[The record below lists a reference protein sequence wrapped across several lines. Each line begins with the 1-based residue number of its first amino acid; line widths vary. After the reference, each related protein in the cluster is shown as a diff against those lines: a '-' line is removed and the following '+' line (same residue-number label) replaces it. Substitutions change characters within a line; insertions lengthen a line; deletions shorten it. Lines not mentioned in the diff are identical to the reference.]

1 MPKATGGKPYQSLT
15 TAAEMAAVT
24 PTLANLGLG
33 SKDRAKKLSARAQRL
48 LGELL
53 EGMPKATGTRGQFRG
68 STDGSGAAILEG
80 PEIGASVLV
89 GPSNGPGAR
98 PAKTAGHPPPT
109 LTDLGLGSKS
119 RGYLTSRRDNSDSR
133 YSRAPGIRSILASSR
148 LTVLC
153 KRSLSAAR
161 CPTWPSPLMMSWR
174 IASDRDFAGVL
185 FFACRFIRP
194 PAPPDFAQRSIAAS
208 SSGEMRTGITGSRPI
223 GSRPVGM
230 GSTQIGFVMAAEWQ
244 KRPRCGIT
252 KSRTDNDAV
261 IEEKR
266 LRGQAR

>member
-1 MPKATGGKPYQSLT
+1 MMIAQKASFGLAKPPGDNQYARVDRGTENPEAPPTLAEAGIDKHLADRARKLAAVPDAEFERLIDELLEGMPKATGGKPYQS
-15 TAAEMAAVT
+15 VNT
-24 PTLANLGLG
+24 P
-33 SKDRAKKLSARAQRL
+33 
-48 LGELL
+48 
-53 EGMPKATGTRGQFRG
+53 
-68 STDGSGAAILEG
+68 
-80 PEIGASVLV
+80 SVL
-89 GPSNGPGAR
+89 
-98 PAKTAGHPPPT
+98 AGVAPT

-119 RGYLTSRRDNSDSR
+119 RGYLTSRRDNSDSSC
-133 YSRAPGIRSILASSR
+133 SRAPGIRSRLASAR

-161 CPTWPSPLMMSWR
+161 RPTWPSPLMMSWR

-230 GSTQIGFVMAAEWQ
+230 GSPQMGFVMTAEWQ
-244 KRPRCGIT
+244 KWPRCGIT
-252 KSRTDNDAV
+252 KTRADYDAV